1 MKRPELN
8 DFLIAENTERLGQ
21 ILRREDY
28 RLFVRSLK
36 ASTGK
41 YQFRVHDEDNS
52 VIARSREFESREFES
67 RDERDRLFDE
77 FIRFVEVDLNGR
89 LQISLF

>member
-1 MKRPELN
+1 M
-8 DFLIAENTERLGQ
+8 IAENTERLGQ

-52 VIARSREFESREFES
+52 VIARSREFESR
-67 RDERDRLFDE
+67 DERDRLFDE

>member
-1 MKRPELN
+1 MT
-8 DFLIAENTERLGQ
+8 AENTERLGQ

-52 VIARSREFESREFES
+52 VVARSREFES
-67 RDERDRLFDE
+67 RDERDRVFDE

>member
-1 MKRPELN
+1 M
-8 DFLIAENTERLGQ
+8 IAENTEQLGQ

-52 VIARSREFESREFES
+52 VIARSREFESR
-67 RDERDRLFDE
+67 DERDRLFDE

>member
-52 VIARSREFESREFES
+52 VIARSREFESR
-67 RDERDRLFDE
+67 DERDRLFDE